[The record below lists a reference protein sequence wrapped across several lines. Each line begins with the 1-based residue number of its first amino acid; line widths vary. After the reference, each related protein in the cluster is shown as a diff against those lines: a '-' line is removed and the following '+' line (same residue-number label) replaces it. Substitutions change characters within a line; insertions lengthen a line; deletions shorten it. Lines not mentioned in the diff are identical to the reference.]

1 MRENAKR
8 APSAPCR
15 DWTSTG
21 LDYYRTR
28 DLVARDTNLG
38 LNLGV
43 EKYLKEKY
51 LRPDILC
58 GMSRRIHSLRY

>member
-8 APSAPCR
+8 ASSAPCR

-28 DLVARDTNLG
+28 DLVARDT
-38 LNLGV
+38 NLGV